1 MYEFTV
7 AAVPISWPHK
17 GDISFD
23 NVSIRYENQ
32 QQNVI
37 SNLSLTIEAGKRV
50 RTIFYYCFIILYAEL
65 ICVYLQRLKKNLFVY
80 DLI

>member
-1 MYEFTV
+1 MFYKFSV

-17 GDISFD
+17 GDISFE

-37 SNLSLTIEAGKRV
+37 SNLNLRIEAGKRV
-50 RTIFYYCFIILYAEL
+50 GI
-65 ICVYLQRLKKNLFVY
+65 
-80 DLI
+80 